1 MCPPLRFNRCP
12 NHHIGFC
19 RNVLL
24 SDDNRR
30 GYVVSYVLCRNKQ
43 QVTVYYKFF
52 GDHNLQT
59 YISPPHNV
67 AQYNTLNRLLN
78 LPYSRI
84 YLFSNYY
91 NIRLANK
98 HKKEWISLM
107 SYTLKISLYKKL
119 LINMSLLCLTT
130 ICFAL
135 FTTLALIVRLHLICM
150 YTAINLMTSLRL
162 FCPQLWILLFYS
174 SW

>member
-1 MCPPLRFNRCP
+1 MCPPLRFSRCP
-12 NHHIGFC
+12 YHHIGFC

-30 GYVVSYVLCRNKQ
+30 AYVVSYRLCRNEH

-59 YISPPHNV
+59 YVSPPQNV
-67 AQYNTLNRLLN
+67 EQYTTLNRLLN
-78 LPYSRI
+78 LPYSHI

-91 NIRLANK
+91 NVHLANK
-98 HKKEWISLM
+98 HKKEWISQM
-107 SYTLKISLYKKL
+107 NYIFKIFLSKKQ
-119 LINMSLLCLTT
+119 LIKMSLSCLTT

-150 YTAINLMTSLRL
+150 YTVINLMTSLRL
-162 FCPQLWILLFYS
+162 FCPQLWILLFYTS
-174 SW
+174 C